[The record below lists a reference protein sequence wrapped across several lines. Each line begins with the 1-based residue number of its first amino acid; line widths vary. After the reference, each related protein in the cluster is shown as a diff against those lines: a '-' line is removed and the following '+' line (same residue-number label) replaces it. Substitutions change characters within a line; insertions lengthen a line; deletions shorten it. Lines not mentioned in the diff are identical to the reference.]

1 MAVSYISSASAAAAT
16 VTMPT
21 HQAGD
26 LIVAFAYRDGNTTA
40 PTLPAGWTNI
50 DNSGA
55 NTNSARLAYKYAT
68 SAAETTGTWTNAT
81 GIVIHVYRG
90 TGGIGASAVGGASSN
105 TITYPAL
112 TLQRTDNTSWAVRFA
127 GHRTATNLTTN
138 TPAGYTART
147 GVATEARGCDTNA
160 TISVNPTTGTQ
171 AVDATSGYRAYTL
184 EILGPSPAIAGLV
197 DDFNDNSLDA
207 TKWTPWAGGTIT
219 EASAKLQIQSTTASS
234 YRGMDSTAKWSLTGS
249 SASIE
254 VPHVLTGLLSSTTY
268 MRIQLDNSNAV
279 SISTN
284 GTSLIAQKQITSTYT
299 QLGSVAYSTV
309 AHRWWRIRESGGT
322 VYFEFSADGLIWT
335 SFATLATPF
344 SLGAL
349 TAQLAIGTDVTNAS
363 TDTAIFDNFNIPPAF
378 ETFSDNFNDNVLD
391 TSKWTDWSGTD
402 VSETSKTLQIAST
415 TAASYKGMNSA
426 VTGNLTGS
434 YVQVEVPHVLTGL
447 TGASTLLQVAI
458 DNQHT
463 ITLYVGGTTFAAEY
477 QINGVYTTPATMAY
491 STTAHRW
498 WRIRESGGTI
508 YYEYSADS
516 SSWSVLASAAA
527 PFAVTNLRVSLF
539 IGTTS
544 ANASTDTAIFDNLNA
559 FPLLA
564 TANGQ
569 YRNDQST
576 PIAVAGITTDG
587 VTNNVWLE
595 TMGYADDPTI
605 STTISAETQIIGTN
619 FTGTPTASK
628 SLILKQANL
637 PTSRRGSAMI
647 YDAKN
652 KRFIVFGGYDG
663 TSRFNDVW
671 ELSADSAYHRWKKL
685 TPSGTAPVARNLC
698 GSVYARGTTSG
709 SVDKAYMVIWGGADP
724 GDRNDMAILDVS
736 TPGSEAW
743 SAVTQ
748 TNAPSARDYI
758 THHMAAKVTA
768 SNTIDIY
775 LFGGWA
781 SSRVSDLNRCTLN
794 VNSPTSVTW
803 TQLKASGAAG
813 NPAIRSGATMV
824 YDSANDRLIITGGFN
839 NTTYLSDV
847 WQYSISGG
855 SFTQLSPT
863 GTTPAGRELASIG
876 YDSVNQRAVIIGG
889 WQGSAGNSRNDV
901 LSLSLVAG
909 SEAWTQI
916 KSNDTNNQG
925 VLPFSNACAAVDTNR
940 NILAITNLYGYDATD
955 KYVYAFNLG
964 DTSTTASVYSLAV
977 ADYFRARD
985 APAFVH
991 NTTRDEL
998 LLINGYSAMDDDAT
1012 IANGEH
1018 VSEIW
1023 AYSQTN
1029 QTWRNAAKGPFLMT
1043 QSEGGLAVYDSANDR
1058 VIFFGG
1064 LRGSSQMSNDVWQL
1078 KADAYGMYK
1087 ATKLSPSG
1095 SLPPQRWLMA
1105 GCYDAANH
1113 RMVIW
1118 GGQNA
1123 STILNDTW
1131 ALDLTSG
1138 SEAWTQLTP
1147 TGTAPTAVWQ
1157 SAYVYDSVNKRL
1169 YTHGGYT
1176 GASYSTQLFYLD
1188 LSTTNG
1194 AWVNTSV
1201 TGGLAVRGAVM
1212 RYDSTNQR
1220 LICFGGY
1227 DGTSVNNT
1235 VRYTSTASFTSWTTQ
1250 ATTNTPAARRSA
1262 GTGMINNSF
1271 VVTCGRPVS
1280 GTWFNDM
1287 QELDVSLTPAS
1298 WAWKTRTPKI
1308 YQPVALGLTGLAQDN
1323 FHWRSWLAAGAAI
1336 SPASSFGSNSETS
1349 IDFVIGTDHSGQVRV
1364 YNGTSWVWKPIK
1376 TWTGSAWTTK
1386 TLRHWNGSIWVP
1398 YTAVGAS
1405 PVAIDAIGPSTTGAV
1420 INGNTTLSWSHTCSG
1435 TNRYLVVGIAVGGG
1449 QTTWNTTAT
1458 CNGVAMTSLGRQQS
1472 DNQNDGYVELFG
1484 IIPPAGACAIVVTC
1498 NNSGIPLIGGSIS
1511 ATGVDQT
1518 TPTRNITPAYGDGTS
1533 IQTTVTGASNDL
1545 FIDAACCGSDI
1556 GTSLKTLQI
1565 QKNYNTST
1573 GGGNFS
1579 MSTAPGATS
1588 ATMGYTSVSDWW
1600 GIIGISLRALGT

>member
-1 MAVSYISSASAAAAT
+1 MAVSYVSSASAAAAT
-16 VTMPT
+16 VAMPT
-21 HQAGD
+21 HQLGD
-26 LIVAFAYRDGNTTA
+26 LIIAFAYRDGSTTA
-40 PTLPAGWTNI
+40 PALPAGWTNI

-55 NTNSARLAYKYAT
+55 NTNSARLAYKYAV

-90 TGGIGASAVGGASSN
+90 TGGIGATAVGGASSN

-138 TPAGYTART
+138 APAGYTART
-147 GVATEARGCDTNA
+147 GVATEAVGYDTNG
-160 TISVNPTTGTQ
+160 TISTNPTTGTQ
-171 AVDATSGYRAYTL
+171 SVNATSGYRAYTL
-184 EILGPSPAIAGLV
+184 EILSPSPAVAGLA

-207 TKWTPWAGGTIT
+207 AKWSPWVGGTIT
-219 EASAKLQIQSTTASS
+219 EASSKLQIQSTTTSS
-234 YRGMDSTAKWSLTGS
+234 YRGMDSKVKWSLTGS
-249 SASIE
+249 SIFVE
-254 VPHVLTGLLSSTTY
+254 VPHVLTGLTSSTTY
-268 MRIQLDNSNAV
+268 MRIQLDDSNGM
-279 SISTN
+279 SISTD
-284 GTSLIAQKQITSTYT
+284 GTTLIAQKQVTGTYT
-299 QLGSVAYSTV
+299 QLGAAGYSAV

-322 VYFEFSADGLIWT
+322 VYFDYSADGLVWT
-335 SFATLATPF
+335 SFASVATPF

-349 TAQLAIGTDVTNAS
+349 TSQLAIGTDVTNAS

-378 ETFSDNFNDNVLD
+378 ETFSDNFNDNSLD
-391 TSKWTDWSGTD
+391 LSKWADWSGSD
-402 VSETSKTLQIAST
+402 VSETGKTLQIQSS

-426 VTGNLTGS
+426 VRGNLTGS

-447 TGASTLLQVAI
+447 TGANTLLQIAI
-458 DNQHT
+458 DDQHT
-463 ITLYVGGTTFAAEY
+463 LTLYVGGTTFAAEY
-477 QINGVYTTPATMAY
+477 QVSGVYTTPATVAY
-491 STTAHRW
+491 SAVAHRW

-516 SSWSVLASAAA
+516 ASWSTLTSVTA
-527 PFAVTNLRVSLF
+527 PFAVTNLRMSLF
-539 IGTTS
+539 IGTTA
-544 ANASTDTAIFDNLNA
+544 ANASTDTAIFDNVNA
-559 FPLLA
+559 FPLLSV
-564 TANGQ
+564 ANGQ

-576 PIAVAGITTDG
+576 PVPVGGITTDG
-587 VTNNVWLE
+587 VTNNFWLE
-595 TMGYADDPTI
+595 TMAYADDPTA
-605 STTISAETQIIGTN
+605 STTISAETQVIGTS
-619 FTGTPTASK
+619 FTGTATASK
-628 SLILKQANL
+628 SLVFKQANL
-637 PTSRRGSAMI
+637 PTSRRGSAMV
-647 YDAKN
+647 YDTKN

-671 ELSADSAYHRWKKL
+671 ELSADSAYQRWKKL
-685 TPSGTAPVARNLC
+685 APSGTAPVARNLC

-724 GDRNDMAILDVS
+724 ADRNDMAILDIS

-794 VNSPTSVTW
+794 VNAPTSVTW

-813 NPAIRSGATMV
+813 NPSIRSGTTMV
-824 YDSANDRLIITGGFN
+824 YDSANNRLIITGGYN

-847 WQYSISGG
+847 WQYSISSG

-863 GTTPAGRELASIG
+863 GTAPAGRELASIG
-876 YDSVNQRAVIIGG
+876 YDSVNQRAIIMGG
-889 WQGSAGNSRNDV
+889 WQGSAATNRNDV
-901 LSLSLVAG
+901 LQLSLVSG

-916 KSNDTNNQG
+916 KSNDTSNQG
-925 VLPFSNACAAVDTNR
+925 VLPFSNGAAAVDTNR
-940 NILAITNLYGYDATD
+940 NILVAANLYGYDATD
-955 KYVYAFNLG
+955 KYVYAFDLN
-964 DTSTTASVYSLAV
+964 DTSATATVYGLAI
-977 ADYFRARD
+977 ADYLRARD
-985 APAFVH
+985 APAFAH

-998 LLINGYSAMDDDAT
+998 LLINGYSAMDDDTT

-1023 AYSQTN
+1023 AYSQAN
-1029 QTWRNAAKGPFLMT
+1029 QTWRYAAKGPLLMT
-1043 QSEGGLAVYDSANDR
+1043 PSEGGLAVYDSANDR
-1058 VIFFGG
+1058 VIYFGG
-1064 LRGSSQMSNDVWQL
+1064 LRGTSQMSNDVWEL
-1078 KADAYGMYK
+1078 KADAFGMYK
-1087 ATKLSPSG
+1087 AKKLSPTG

-1123 STILNDTW
+1123 STILGDTW

-1138 SEAWTQLTP
+1138 SEAWTQLSP
-1147 TGTAPTAVWQ
+1147 TGTAPTAAWQ
-1157 SAYVYDSVNKRL
+1157 CAYVYDSINKRL
-1169 YTHGGYT
+1169 YVHGGQT
-1176 GASYSTQLFYLD
+1176 GASYTSQLFYLN

-1220 LICFGGY
+1220 LICFGGF
-1227 DGTSVNNT
+1227 DGTVVNNT

-1250 ATTNTPAARRSA
+1250 STVNTPAARRSA
-1262 GTGMINNSF
+1262 GTGMMNNSF

-1280 GTWFNDM
+1280 GAWFNDV
-1287 QELDVSLTPAS
+1287 QELDVSLAPAS
-1298 WAWKTRTPKI
+1298 WTWKTRAPKI
-1308 YQPVALGLTGLAQDN
+1308 YQPAALGLTGLAQDN
-1323 FHWRSWLAAGAAI
+1323 FHWRSWLAAGAAT
-1336 SPASSFGSNSETS
+1336 SPAAAFGGNSETA
-1349 IDFVIGTDHSGQVRV
+1349 IDFVIGTDHSGQIRV
-1364 YNGTSWVWKPIK
+1364 YNGSSWVWKPVK

-1386 TLRHWNGSIWVP
+1386 TLRHWDGSTWIP
-1398 YTAVGAS
+1398 YTAAGAS
-1405 PVAIDAIGPSTTGAV
+1405 PVAIDAIGPSSTGAL
-1420 INGNTTLSWSHTCSG
+1420 INGNTTLSWTHTCSG
-1435 TNRYLVVGIAVGGG
+1435 TNRYLIVGIAVGGG
-1449 QTTWNTTAT
+1449 QTAWTMSVT
-1458 CNGVAMTSLGRQQS
+1458 CNGNTMTLLGRQQS
-1472 DNQNDGYVELFG
+1472 NNQSDGYVALFG
-1484 IIPPAGACAIVVTC
+1484 IIPPTGSCSIIATS
-1498 NNSGIPLIGGSIS
+1498 NNNGTPLIGGSIS

-1518 TPTRNITPAYGDGTS
+1518 TPIRNTVPAYGNGTS
-1533 IQTTVTGASNDL
+1533 IQTIVAGASNDL

-1556 GTSLKTLQI
+1556 GASLQTLQV
-1565 QKNYNTST
+1565 QMNYNTST
-1573 GGGNFS
+1573 AAGNFS
-1579 MSTAPGATS
+1579 MSTAPGAAS
-1588 ATMGYTSVSDWW
+1588 KTMGYTSQSDWW
-1600 GIIGISLRALGT
+1600 GIIGISLRALGS